1 MKIKN
6 IKLNNFQGIKDLAIT
21 VRDSVSI
28 FGDNG
33 TGKSTIA
40 NAVSW
45 LLFGCA
51 NNGEKNYTPKTT
63 DTHSLNHVAEIAAEH
78 GGVSFKLKKDFHEV
92 YKTKRGSA
100 VQEFAGHTCDYY
112 FDDVLVS
119 EREYQDKLKN
129 LLADSD
135 TLKILV
141 NPFYFCEELSIK
153 DRRNILI
160 EKIGGVTDAEVIT
173 ANADLKE
180 VEYILD
186 GKTLEDR
193 LKMLKVTLTNT
204 DKEVKAIPARV
215 DEANRAI
222 PEITADK
229 ADLET
234 EKQALESQLTEVKTT
249 LNNSDSAAKAE
260 IEQNIA
266 KLKLDLTNA
275 EAIYMQDVNGLNAE
289 VNSKL
294 YNVRDSISELK
305 TQVSELKNNRADLET
320 KIKSTK
326 IKRQNLLA
334 EWEEVSAKE
343 WTGETVCPTCGQA
356 LPAEQIEESKSKF
369 NIWKSEK
376 LEEIKEA
383 GSEVSESVIAKLE
396 EELAE
401 VSNKLATTEE
411 SKQMLEELKQTL
423 ASKMIQPDF
432 ASTEKYNNIIS
443 KLNIERAKLDN
454 LAESA
459 KERNAGLVVEEQE
472 LKNKIAGI
480 NTELAKFD
488 LAKQQKERIAEL
500 NTQLATLQKQGE
512 EIKRQIY
519 ILEKFTS
526 EKAKMLSELIN
537 KEFKTLKF
545 RMFETQINGGIKD
558 DCEPLIP
565 CGDKLVPFKSA
576 NTGSRINAGIEVIE
590 VLSKAYGLQMPIII
604 DNAESVTQIKA
615 GEDTQLV
622 KLIVSESDKTLR
634 IE

>member
-1 MKIKN
+1 MKIKT
-6 IKLNNFQGIKDLAIT
+6 IKLSNFQGIKDLEIT
-21 VRDSVSI
+21 AGDNVSI

-45 LLFGCA
+45 LLFGSA

-63 DTHSLNHVAEIAAEH
+63 DSHSLNHVAEITAEH
-78 GGVSFKLKKDFHEV
+78 GGVSFKLKKDYHEV

-100 VQEFAGHTCDYY
+100 VQEFSGHTCDYY
-112 FDDVLVS
+112 FDDILVS

-160 EKIGGVTDAEVIT
+160 EKIGGVTDAEVIA
-173 ANADLKE
+173 ANADLAE
-180 VEYILD
+180 VENILD

-204 DKEVKAIPARV
+204 DKEVKAIPARI

-229 ADLET
+229 AELET
-234 EKQALESQLTEVKTT
+234 EKQAFESQLTEVKSR
-249 LNNSDSAAKAE
+249 LNNSDSDAKAE

-275 EAIYMQDVNGLNAE
+275 ENSYMQDVNRLNAE
-289 VNSKL
+289 VNSDFNK
-294 YNVRDSISELK
+294 VTESISELR
-305 TQVSELKNNRADLET
+305 THMSELKNNRADLET
-320 KIKSTK
+320 KIKATK

-334 EWEEVSAKE
+334 EWKEVSVKE
-343 WTGETVCPTCGQA
+343 WAGDTVCPTCGQE
-356 LPAEQIEESKSKF
+356 LPPEQVEESKSKF
-369 NIWKSEK
+369 NIWKAER
-376 LEEIKEA
+376 LAEIKTA
-383 GSEVSESVIAKLE
+383 GAEVSESVISKLE
-396 EELAE
+396 EELTE
-401 VSNKLATTEE
+401 TDTKLNALEE
-411 SKQMLEELKQTL
+411 NMQMLEESRQAL
-423 ASKMIQPDF
+423 ASKKIQPCF
-432 ASTEKYNNIIS
+432 SNTEEYKSINSKINAEREKLSNIVDTIKEQNVDLIVKQQEIEAKISDINN
-443 KLNIERAKLDN
+443 
-454 LAESA
+454 
-459 KERNAGLVVEEQE
+459 
-472 LKNKIAGI
+472 
-480 NTELAKFD
+480 ELAKFD
-488 LAKQQKERIAEL
+488 LADQQKKRISEL
-500 NTQLATLQKQGE
+500 NTQLATLQAQGE

-604 DNAESVTQIKA
+604 DNAESVTQIRA
-615 GEDTQLV
+615 GEDTQLI
-622 KLIVSESDKTLR
+622 KLIVSESDKMLR